1 MFIDRPDD
9 PVGLGDCERMNERLS
24 ELCDLEDPVPGAWTL
39 EVSTPGLDRPL
50 FSLEQCRRFLGRR
63 VRVRHRAPDPMP
75 DRKDPD
81 REERRRPTV
90 VGTIRSAESGTL
102 GLEGP
107 EGPMLI
113 EWALVERVRLVPDFD
128 ALLGRA
134 PAGKPVGKPAGRSAG
149 KPGKR
154 PARKPPRTRTKNA
167 AASRS
172 AGSGTTG
179 GGRPAGNRRS
189 ARATGAAAGRRSPA

>member
-1 MFIDRPDD
+1 M
-9 PVGLGDCERMNERLS
+9 GLGDCERMNERLS

-63 VRVRHRAPDPMP
+63 VRVRHRAPDRTEP
-75 DRKDPD
+75 DRTDREAPDP
-81 REERRRPTV
+81 EERRRPTV
-90 VGTIRSAESGTL
+90 VGTIRSAESGIL

-107 EGPMLI
+107 EGPVRI
-113 EWALVERVRLVPDFD
+113 EWRLVERVRLVPDFD

-134 PAGKPVGKPAGRSAG
+134 PAKKPARGAAGKPARKSAG
-149 KPGKR
+149 KNTG
-154 PARKPPRTRTKNA
+154 
-167 AASRS
+167 SGS
-172 AGSGTTG
+172 AGSGRTG
-179 GGRPAGNRRS
+179 GGKRAGNRRS

>member
-50 FSLEQCRRFLGRR
+50 FSLEQCRRFLGQR
-63 VRVRHRAPDPMP
+63 VRVRHRAPD
-75 DRKDPD
+75 RTERGVADP
-81 REERRRPTV
+81 EERRRPTV
-90 VGTIRSAESGTL
+90 VGTIRSAESGIL
-102 GLEGP
+102 GLEAP
-107 EGPMLI
+107 EGPVRI
-113 EWALVERVRLVPDFD
+113 EWGLVERVRLVPDFD

-134 PAGKPVGKPAGRSAG
+134 PAKKPARGATGKPGRKSAG
-149 KPGKR
+149 KSTG
-154 PARKPPRTRTKNA
+154 
-167 AASRS
+167 SGS

-179 GGRPAGNRRS
+179 GGKPAGNRRS